1 MDDTTVTAI
10 ASSVAVGIGLL
21 IATARQNKKN
31 RDLAVSIT
39 PVLREGGP
47 MTLQALADKLGMG
60 GFYARGKVVLALN
73 DMAAQ
78 GNVEVI
84 PAPEGTPQLQKVKFV
99 QYRLR
104 G

>member
-1 MDDTTVTAI
+1 MDQTTVTAI
-10 ASSVAVGIGLL
+10 ASSVAVGLGLL
-21 IATARQNKKN
+21 IANARQSKKN
-31 RDLAVSIT
+31 RDLAGKIT
-39 PVLREGGP
+39 PVLRDDGP
-47 MTLQALADKLGMG
+47 QTLLGLADKLGMG

-78 GNVEVI
+78 GTVEVI
-84 PAPEGTPQLQKVKFV
+84 PAPEGTPQLQKVKFI